1 MTHVDTSFL
10 IRSLVAA
17 SSEDKLLRRWMEA
30 SDSLAISAIAWAE
43 FACGPVSAEQLSQVL
58 QVLGEPLAFTQVHA
72 EIAAELFNS
81 TGRVRGKF
89 VDCMIAAAALES
101 GASLATSN
109 PRDFARFQSSG
120 LHLVEIA

>member
-17 SSEDKLLRRWMEA
+17 SSEDKQLRRWME
-30 SDSLAISAIAWAE
+30 SSESLALSAIAWAE
-43 FACGPVSAEQLSQVL
+43 FACGPVNAEQLSQVL
-58 QVLGEPLAFTQVHA
+58 LIFGEPLAFTHA
-72 EIAAELFNS
+72 QAETAAELFNS

-109 PRDFARFQSSG
+109 PRDFVRFRSLG
-120 LHLVEIA
+120 LQVVSMT